1 MRVVLRDKNELCMIY
16 HFIMTNHTFQDWA
29 ACWLYPLVFFLKH
42 APCH

>member
-1 MRVVLRDKNELCMIY
+1 MHDLSL
-16 HFIMTNHTFQDWA
+16 HMTNHTFQDWA